1 MAEREY
7 RIQAP
12 DGSILRI
19 VGPEDATPEQLRGAA
34 ERAFA
39 IRQQRA
45 AAAAAAQAPTQVP
58 VPAAGPSGAPPVAPT
73 VPPMALPAAPP
84 EPTRIT
90 PEVQAQRDRDALSI
104 LNQEAVDTQRRI
116 EAAQQAA
123 AAGAPEAS
131 TQLTRAQADKEALNR
146 EIARMSRRAGVAVA
160 QPAATAQPTAAAQ
173 PAPQVAAPA
182 EPVVQPPAALA
193 PTTQAA
199 APQTPAQPTQVSSRS
214 IADELA
220 RQAGLTGR
228 MAAEGIASTIGVL
241 TDPVAAVINQFVPP
255 ERRLKTL
262 RSVVSTLLTEA
273 GVPQPETAVE
283 RVVQEAG
290 QAVSG
295 AAPQIA
301 LARQIPRIAAL
312 ATAPGAQL
320 AGAAGAGGG
329 AQTAAEMGA
338 GPGAQIAAGL
348 AGGTLAGVGAGMQR
362 VPGQTA
368 QDIEAARQA
377 RIRLMTSD
385 VRPPQT
391 VVGEAAE
398 RVREAIPITGT
409 TPVRTAQQRER
420 VESVNRLMQEYG
432 YPTLLNDLPE
442 QITKDLIAKRG
453 ADLSRLTGVKNS
465 VINNVAPNSV
475 VPLNKTIQAIRKEIA
490 DLSSA
495 TNRKQVDTIID
506 DLTELGTTIQGRSL
520 QGLEIERKLLGARYA
535 DASFA
540 NVKAVGDAAINRIYS
555 ALVGDMGDFIKANGR
570 PNDYNKWRSSSTE
583 LGEMVRELNSAS
595 LKAVLRRGDVTPEIV
610 QNAIFSNKPSEVKLI
625 VKNLSPQGRDI
636 AKVAVLRRIGERAS
650 SLGERGA
657 AEVIDPTK
665 FAQEAKALGD
675 TIGIVFTPQEAKR
688 IESLVRVL
696 NLTRRA
702 QDVRAPMQLMGSQIP
717 VQVPQFLGAA
727 AVGTPAMSYLSNLL
741 GNPFLGG
748 TATLGTGLTI
758 GALGRF
764 YESAPMRNLL
774 DRLATTKPGSAAE
787 AQLVAALSALRVP
800 QPEPQP

>member
-1 MAEREY
+1 MADLRTQIESARGAGYSDDEIASFLSQRDPRVQQALGAGYSAAEVLKFLTTQQPAAATTAPAAPEVRVAPGVQAQRDQGRLGILQAEREQLVQ
-7 RIQAP
+7 QAQTG
-12 DGSILRI
+12 DQRAVENLQAIDREI
-19 VGPEDATPEQLRGAA
+19 VRTA
-34 ERAFA
+34 
-39 IRQQRA
+39 QRA
-45 AAAAAAQAPTQVP
+45 AAAPL
-58 VPAAGPSGAPPVAPT
+58 PAPVAQP
-73 VPPMALPAAPP
+73 
-84 EPTRIT
+84 
-90 PEVQAQRDRDALSI
+90 
-104 LNQEAVDTQRRI
+104 
-116 EAAQQAA
+116 
-123 AAGAPEAS
+123 
-131 TQLTRAQADKEALNR
+131 
-146 EIARMSRRAGVAVA
+146 VA
-160 QPAATAQPTAAAQ
+160 QPAAQPQLGVPEPMQAAAEMPQPTAQPAAQ
-173 PAPQVAAPA
+173 PQQPQ
-182 EPVVQPPAALA
+182 ERSLA
-193 PTTQAA
+193 DQL
-199 APQTPAQPTQVSSRS
+199 SRQ
-214 IADELA
+214 L
-220 RQAGLTGR
+220 GLTGR
-228 MAAEGIASTIGVL
+228 MAAEGVAGGLGLI
-241 TDPVAAVINQFVPP
+241 TDPIAAVINQFVPP

-262 RSVVSTLLTEA
+262 RSVVSTLLTEGGIA
-273 GVPQPETAVE
+273 QPETPVE

-290 QAVSG
+290 QAVAG

-301 LARQIPRIAAL
+301 AARQIPRLAAL

-320 AGAAGAGGG
+320 AGAAGAGWG

-338 GPGAQIAAGL
+338 GPWAQIAAGL
-348 AGGTLAGVGAGMQR
+348 AGGAAAGVGAGMRR

-420 VESVNRLMQEYG
+420 VAAVNQLMQEYG
-432 YPTLLNDLPE
+432 YPTLLDDLSE
-442 QITKDLIAKRG
+442 QITRDLIAKRG
-453 ADLSRLTGVKNS
+453 KDLSRLTGLKNS

-540 NVKAVGDAAINRIYS
+540 SVKEVGDAAINRIYS

-595 LKAVLRRGDVTPEIV
+595 LKAVLRRGDVTPEVV
-610 QNAIFSNKPSEVKLI
+610 QNALFSNKPSEVKLV
-625 VKNLSPQGRDI
+625 VKNLSPQGRDL

-665 FAQEAKALGD
+665 FAQEAKDLGS
-675 TIGIVFTPQEAKR
+675 TIGVVFTSQEAKR

-702 QDVRAPMQLMGSQIP
+702 QDVRAPVQLMGAQIP

-727 AVGTPAMSYLSNLL
+727 TVGGPVMTYLSNLL

-748 TATLGTGLTI
+748 TATLGAGLTI

-787 AQLVAALSALRVP
+787 AQLVTALSALRVP
-800 QPEPQP
+800 QPEPQQ

>member
-1 MAEREY
+1 VA
-7 RIQAP
+7 
-12 DGSILRI
+12 DLRTQI
-19 VGPEDATPEQLRGAA
+19 ESARGAGYSDDEIASFLSQRDPRVQQAIGAGYSAA
-34 ERAFA
+34 EVLQFLTT
-39 IRQQRA
+39 QQ
-45 AAAAAAQAPTQVP
+45 
-58 VPAAGPSGAPPVAPT
+58 
-73 VPPMALPAAPP
+73 PAAPAAALTAP
-84 EPTRIT
+84 AALEMRIA
-90 PEVQAQRDRDALSI
+90 PEVQAQRDQGRLQI
-104 LNQEAVDTQRRI
+104 LQAEREQI
-116 EAAQQAA
+116 AQQAQT
-123 AAGAPEAS
+123 GD
-131 TQLTRAQADKEALNR
+131 QRAVENLQAIDR
-146 EIARMSRRAGVAVA
+146 EIARATPRGVAAPRQAPSA
-160 QPAATAQPTAAAQ
+160 QPAAQPTPQPQLGVPEPMQAAAEMPRPTAQPAAQ
-173 PAPQVAAPA
+173 PQPQ
-182 EPVVQPPAALA
+182 QPQERGLA
-193 PTTQAA
+193 DQ
-199 APQTPAQPTQVSSRS
+199 
-214 IADELA
+214 LG
-220 RQAGLTGR
+220 RQLGLTGR
-228 MAAEGIASTIGVL
+228 MAAEGVAGGLGLI
-241 TDPVAAVINQFVPP
+241 TDPIAAVINQFVPP

-262 RSVVSTLLTEA
+262 RSVVSTLLTEGGIA
-273 GVPQPETAVE
+273 QPETPVE

-290 QAVSG
+290 QAVAG

-301 LARQIPRIAAL
+301 AARQVPRLAAL

-348 AGGTLAGVGAGMQR
+348 AGGAAAGIGAGMQR

-420 VESVNRLMQEYG
+420 VAAVNQLMQEYG
-432 YPTLLNDLPE
+432 YPTLLDDLPE

-453 ADLSRLTGVKNS
+453 ADLTRLTGAKSS
-465 VINNVAPNSV
+465 VINSVAPNAA
-475 VPLNKTIQAIRKEIA
+475 VPVSRTTQAVRDEIA
-490 DLSSA
+490 KLSSA
-495 TNRKQVDTIID
+495 TGAPEID
-506 DLTELGTTIQGRSL
+506 RVINDLTELGTRLQTRDL
-520 QGLEIERKLLGARYA
+520 QGLEIERQLLRDRYA
-535 DASFA
+535 DPALA

-595 LKAVLRRGDVTPEIV
+595 LKAVLRRGDVTPEVV
-610 QNAIFSNKPSEVKLI
+610 QNALFSNKPSEVKLI
-625 VKNLSPQGRDI
+625 VKNLSPQGRDL
-636 AKVAVLRRIGERAS
+636 AKAAVLRRIGERAS

-657 AEVIDPTK
+657 ADVIDPTK
-665 FAQEAKALGD
+665 FAQEAKDLGS
-675 TIGIVFTPQEAKR
+675 TIGVVFTPQEAKR

-702 QDVRAPMQLMGSQIP
+702 QDVRAPVQLMGSQIP

-727 AVGTPAMSYLSNLL
+727 TVGAPAMTYLSNLL

-748 TATLGTGLTI
+748 TATLGAGLTI

-787 AQLVAALSALRVP
+787 AQLVTALSALRVP

>member
-1 MAEREY
+1 VADLRTQIESARGAGYSDDEIASFLSQRDPRVQQALGAGYSAAEVLKFLTTQQPAAATTAPAAPEVRVAPGVQAQRDQGRLGILQAEREQLVQ
-7 RIQAP
+7 QAQTG
-12 DGSILRI
+12 DQRAVENLQAIDREI
-19 VGPEDATPEQLRGAA
+19 VRTA
-34 ERAFA
+34 
-39 IRQQRA
+39 QRA
-45 AAAAAAQAPTQVP
+45 AAAPL
-58 VPAAGPSGAPPVAPT
+58 PAPVAQP
-73 VPPMALPAAPP
+73 
-84 EPTRIT
+84 
-90 PEVQAQRDRDALSI
+90 
-104 LNQEAVDTQRRI
+104 
-116 EAAQQAA
+116 
-123 AAGAPEAS
+123 
-131 TQLTRAQADKEALNR
+131 
-146 EIARMSRRAGVAVA
+146 VA
-160 QPAATAQPTAAAQ
+160 QPAAQPQLGVPEPMQAAAEMPQPTAQPAAQ
-173 PAPQVAAPA
+173 PQQPQ
-182 EPVVQPPAALA
+182 ERSLA
-193 PTTQAA
+193 DQL
-199 APQTPAQPTQVSSRS
+199 SRQ
-214 IADELA
+214 L
-220 RQAGLTGR
+220 GLTGR
-228 MAAEGIASTIGVL
+228 MAAEGVAGGLGLI
-241 TDPVAAVINQFVPP
+241 TDPIAAVINQFVPP

-262 RSVVSTLLTEA
+262 RSVVSTLLTEGGIA
-273 GVPQPETAVE
+273 QPETPVE

-290 QAVSG
+290 QAVAG

-301 LARQIPRIAAL
+301 AARQIPRLAAL

-320 AGAAGAGGG
+320 AGAAGAGWG

-338 GPGAQIAAGL
+338 GPWAQIAAGL
-348 AGGTLAGVGAGMQR
+348 AGGAAAGVGAGMRR

-420 VESVNRLMQEYG
+420 VAAVNQLMQEYG
-432 YPTLLNDLPE
+432 YPTLLDDLSE
-442 QITKDLIAKRG
+442 QITRDLIAKRG
-453 ADLSRLTGVKNS
+453 KDLSRLTGLKNS

-540 NVKAVGDAAINRIYS
+540 SVKEVGDAAINRIYS

-595 LKAVLRRGDVTPEIV
+595 LKAVLRRGDVTPEVV
-610 QNAIFSNKPSEVKLI
+610 QNALFSNKPSEVKLV
-625 VKNLSPQGRDI
+625 VKNLSPQGRDL

-665 FAQEAKALGD
+665 FAQEAKDLGS
-675 TIGIVFTPQEAKR
+675 TIGVVFTPQEAKR

-702 QDVRAPMQLMGSQIP
+702 QDVRAPMQLMGAQIP

-727 AVGTPAMSYLSNLL
+727 TVGGPVMTYLSNLL
-741 GNPFLGG
+741 GNPFIGG
-748 TATLGTGLTI
+748 TATLGAGLTI

-787 AQLVAALSALRVP
+787 AQLVTALSALRVP
-800 QPEPQP
+800 HPEPQQ

>member
-1 MAEREY
+1 VA
-7 RIQAP
+7 
-12 DGSILRI
+12 DLRTQI
-19 VGPEDATPEQLRGAA
+19 ESARGAGYSDDEIASFLSQRDPRVQQAIGAGYSAA
-34 ERAFA
+34 EVLQFLTT
-39 IRQQRA
+39 QQ
-45 AAAAAAQAPTQVP
+45 
-58 VPAAGPSGAPPVAPT
+58 
-73 VPPMALPAAPP
+73 PAAPAATP
-84 EPTRIT
+84 AAPAATEMRVE
-90 PEVQAQRDRDALSI
+90 PEVQAQR
-104 LNQEAVDTQRRI
+104 EA
-116 EAAQQAA
+116 
-123 AAGAPEAS
+123 P
-131 TQLTRAQADKEALNR
+131 
-146 EIARMSRRAGVAVA
+146 VA
-160 QPAATAQPTAAAQ
+160 QPAAQPTVQPQPGVPEPMQAAAAMPQPAAQ
-173 PAPQVAAPA
+173 PA
-182 EPVVQPPAALA
+182 
-193 PTTQAA
+193 
-199 APQTPAQPTQVSSRS
+199 AQPQQPQERS
-214 IADELA
+214 IADQLS
-220 RQAGLTGR
+220 RQLGLTGR
-228 MAAEGIASTIGVL
+228 MAAEGVAGGLGLI
-241 TDPVAAVINQFVPP
+241 TDPIAAVINQFVPP

-262 RSVVSTLLTEA
+262 RSVVSTLLTEGGIA
-273 GVPQPETAVE
+273 QPETPLE
-283 RVVQEAG
+283 RVAQEAG
-290 QAVSG
+290 QAVAG

-301 LARQIPRIAAL
+301 AARQIPRLAAL

-348 AGGTLAGVGAGMQR
+348 AGGAAAGIGAGMQR

-432 YPTLLNDLPE
+432 YPTLLDDLPE
-442 QITKDLIAKRG
+442 QITRDLIAKRG
-453 ADLSRLTGVKNS
+453 ADLARLTTARDDVLNRPS
-465 VINNVAPNSV
+465 PNII
-475 VPLNKTIQAIRKEIA
+475 VPVPKTTQAIRSEIA
-490 DLSSA
+490 KLSPS
-495 TNRKQVDTIID
+495 TGTPEID
-506 DLTELGTTIQGRSL
+506 VLINELTELGTRLQQRNL
-520 QGLEIERKLLGARYA
+520 QGLEIERNLLKKKYA
-535 DASFA
+535 NPELA
-540 NVKAVGDAAINRIYS
+540 NVKDMAEKALNRIYS
-555 ALVGDMGDFIKANGR
+555 TVVGDMGDFIRANGR

-595 LKAVLRRGDVTPEIV
+595 LKAVLRRGDVTPEVV
-610 QNAIFSNKPSEVKLI
+610 QNALFSNKPSEVKLI
-625 VKNLSPQGRDI
+625 VKNLSPQGRDL

-665 FAQEAKALGD
+665 FAQEAKDLGN
-675 TIGIVFTPQEAKR
+675 TIGVVFAPQEAKR

-702 QDVRAPMQLMGSQIP
+702 QDVRAPVQLMGTQIP

-727 AVGTPAMSYLSNLL
+727 TVGGPVMTYLSNLL
-741 GNPFLGG
+741 GNPFIGG
-748 TATLGTGLTI
+748 TATLGAGLTI

-787 AQLVAALSALRVP
+787 AQLVTALSALRVP

>member
-1 MAEREY
+1 VADLRTQIESARGAGYSDDEIASFLSQRDPRVQQALGAGYSAAEVLKFLTTQQPAAATTAPAAPEVRVAPGVQAQRDQGRLGILQAEREQLVQ
-7 RIQAP
+7 QAQTG
-12 DGSILRI
+12 DQRAVENLQAIDREI
-19 VGPEDATPEQLRGAA
+19 VRTA
-34 ERAFA
+34 
-39 IRQQRA
+39 QRA
-45 AAAAAAQAPTQVP
+45 AAAPL
-58 VPAAGPSGAPPVAPT
+58 PAPVAQP
-73 VPPMALPAAPP
+73 
-84 EPTRIT
+84 
-90 PEVQAQRDRDALSI
+90 
-104 LNQEAVDTQRRI
+104 
-116 EAAQQAA
+116 
-123 AAGAPEAS
+123 
-131 TQLTRAQADKEALNR
+131 
-146 EIARMSRRAGVAVA
+146 VA
-160 QPAATAQPTAAAQ
+160 QPAAQPQLGVPEPMQAAAEMPQPTAQPAAQ
-173 PAPQVAAPA
+173 PQQPQ
-182 EPVVQPPAALA
+182 ERSLA
-193 PTTQAA
+193 DQL
-199 APQTPAQPTQVSSRS
+199 SRQ
-214 IADELA
+214 L
-220 RQAGLTGR
+220 GLTGR
-228 MAAEGIASTIGVL
+228 MAAEGVAGGLGLI
-241 TDPVAAVINQFVPP
+241 TDPIAAVINQFVPP

-262 RSVVSTLLTEA
+262 RSVVSTLLTEGGIA
-273 GVPQPETAVE
+273 QPETPVE

-290 QAVSG
+290 QAVAG

-301 LARQIPRIAAL
+301 AARQIPRLAAL

-320 AGAAGAGGG
+320 AGAAGAGWG

-338 GPGAQIAAGL
+338 GPWAQIAAGL
-348 AGGTLAGVGAGMQR
+348 AGGAAAGVGAGMRR

-420 VESVNRLMQEYG
+420 VAAVNQLMQEYG
-432 YPTLLNDLPE
+432 YPTLLDDLSE
-442 QITKDLIAKRG
+442 QITRDLIAKRG
-453 ADLSRLTGVKNS
+453 KDLSRLTGLKNS

-540 NVKAVGDAAINRIYS
+540 SVKEVGDAAINRIYS

-595 LKAVLRRGDVTPEIV
+595 LKAVLRRGDVTPEVV
-610 QNAIFSNKPSEVKLI
+610 QNALFSNKPSEVKLV
-625 VKNLSPQGRDI
+625 VKNLSPQGRDL

-665 FAQEAKALGD
+665 FAQEAKDLGS
-675 TIGIVFTPQEAKR
+675 TIGVVFTSQEAKR

-702 QDVRAPMQLMGSQIP
+702 QDVRAPVQLMGAQIP

-727 AVGTPAMSYLSNLL
+727 TVGGPVMTYLSNLL

-748 TATLGTGLTI
+748 TATLGAGLTI

-787 AQLVAALSALRVP
+787 AQLVTALSALRVP
-800 QPEPQP
+800 QPEPQQ